1 MKASLV
7 NLRCLED
14 WGNRVEFKG
23 FARIIGADEQ
33 W

>member
-7 NLRCLED
+7 NLRCPED

-23 FARIIGADEQ
+23 FPRTVGAAAE